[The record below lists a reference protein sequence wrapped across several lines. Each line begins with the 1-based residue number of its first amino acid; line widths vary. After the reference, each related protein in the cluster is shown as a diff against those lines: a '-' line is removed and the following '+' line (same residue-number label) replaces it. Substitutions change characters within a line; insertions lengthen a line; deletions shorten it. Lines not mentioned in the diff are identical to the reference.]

1 MARTHPAGTA
11 YLDQANAAL
20 DEYVRIAGE
29 ELAISHSDEIAVMVV
44 SAYAA
49 TQPEAAAAAGLA
61 AVRINRLN
69 ADLEMKHHIIA
80 VCCEETRQLRE
91 ALRALRGTL

>member
-1 MARTHPAGTA
+1 MAATHPAGTA

-20 DEYVRIAGE
+20 DEYVRIAGD
-29 ELAISHSDEIAVMVV
+29 ELAISRSDEVAVMVV
-44 SAYAA
+44 SAFAA

-69 ADLEMKHHIIA
+69 AEIEQKREIIS
-80 VCCEETRQLRE
+80 VCCNESRILRE
-91 ALRALRGTL
+91 QIRALGGIA

>member
-1 MARTHPAGTA
+1 MACTHPAGTA

-20 DEYVRIAGE
+20 DEYVRIAAA
-29 ELAISHSDEIAVMVV
+29 ELAVSHNDEIAVMVV

-69 ADLEMKHHIIA
+69 AEIEQKRQIIST
-80 VCCEETRQLRE
+80 CCNETRILRE
-91 ALRALRGTL
+91 RIRALGGEA